1 MNKYLEQSKAPKR
14 DNDDLLTWTM
24 QPTKDHMATQVI
36 FSDGTKAVCK
46 DKAQARRVINEKFFS
61 TYF

>member
-1 MNKYLEQSKAPKR
+1 MNKYAKQSKAPKR
-14 DNDDLLTWTM
+14 NDDDLLTWTM
-24 QPTKDHMATQVI
+24 QPTKDRLATQVT
-36 FSDGTKAVCK
+36 FSDGTKTVCK